1 MHRQFNTPEMLWKH
15 SCTVYLGK
23 NNTCIRIRQSVLCV
37 PRVPI
42 VIISLYS
49 FFWLIPGWFET
60 SMILIHR
67 LSSLVQAVRVKCVT
81 WLSLK
86 QSFQFLHFLCSL
98 WTLLLYYL
106 LKKSETD
113 FGIKWNSLCFEGFEM
128 LCLVII
134 IDHRPLL
141 SAYQWHCFHRQPEK
155 IMEFIHCIFQPWK
168 SNKGKNK

>member
-15 SCTVYLGK
+15 SCTVFLGK

-37 PRVPI
+37 PREPA

-67 LSSLVQAVRVKCVT
+67 LASLVQAVRVKCVT

-86 QSFQFLHFLCSL
+86 QSVSSFYIFFVHYEHYLC
-98 WTLLLYYL
+98 LLYYL
-106 LKKSETD
+106 LKKSSGNP
-113 FGIKWNSLCFEGFEM
+113 FVLKVLKSY
-128 LCLVII
+128 V
-134 IDHRPLL
+134 L
-141 SAYQWHCFHRQPEK
+141 S
-155 IMEFIHCIFQPWK
+155 
-168 SNKGKNK
+168 S